1 MSCNEYE
8 RLSEDVDYYRR
19 QINHLLFLKKLH
31 GPLDEPTT
39 RSANEVAS
47 ALARASNELH
57 RHDNHC
63 NTCRRAGYDRNKQL
77 QFTW

>member
-1 MSCNEYE
+1 MSCYEYE
-8 RLSEDVDYYRR
+8 RLTEDVEYYRS

-31 GPLDEPTT
+31 GALDEATT

-47 ALARASNELH
+47 AMARASNELH
-57 RHDNHC
+57 RHDTHC
-63 NTCRRAGYDRNKQL
+63 PICREVGFNRNKQL